1 VKETTSNGAHLS
13 DEFRVGVIMKVRIA
27 LLCGLCAAHS
37 GYAATFCVATAD
49 ELTGALASAEQDR
62 TASHEIR
69 IGTGSYM
76 APAGGWHID
85 VDRRGITIA
94 GGYTDSNCAS
104 ESLDASLTVL
114 DGHQAVRPLTIDT
127 TFVIQP
133 TPTTHDIAVRG
144 LTFAN
149 GLGDRAG
156 GLKIS
161 DAGPIMNGTILVE
174 RNIFRGNVATDYQ
187 QDNSAGALLAAND
200 GPDFSGNV
208 FLIVRGNLFDGN
220 RAPDG
225 SAVCL
230 YSDNAIDASNNTV
243 VGNQSTDSSLA
254 LRSSFAVFTPTGINY
269 SNNVFWANNPD
280 ALVETYDFRADS
292 PFGASHAAHLF
303 NNDFQSV
310 HGTPGIDQGN
320 VSIDPKFIA
329 GATGDF
335 RLSIDS
341 ALLDAGVDNPEGGT
355 TANDLDG
362 AARAQGAHVD
372 VGAYEGVERI
382 FRSGFE

>member
-1 VKETTSNGAHLS
+1 
-13 DEFRVGVIMKVRIA
+13 VIIKARIA
-27 LLCGLCAAHS
+27 LLYGACAAQRA
-37 GYAATFCVATAD
+37 YAATFCVASAE
-49 ELTGALASAEQDR
+49 ELTGALASAQQDQ

-69 IGTGSYM
+69 IHTGTYI

-94 GGYTDSNCAS
+94 GGYTDSNCAN
-104 ESLDASLTVL
+104 EALDASLTVL

-127 TFVIQP
+127 TFVTQQ

-149 GLGDRAG
+149 GFGDRAG

-161 DAGPIMNGTILVE
+161 DAGPIMNGTVLVE
-174 RNIFRGNVATDYQ
+174 RNIFRDNVAIAYEE
-187 QDNSAGALLAAND
+187 DNSAGALLAAND

-230 YSDNAIDASNNTV
+230 YSDNAIDVSNNTV

-254 LRSSFAVFTPTGINY
+254 LRSAFAVFTVTGINY
-269 SNNVFWANNPD
+269 SNNVFWGNNPD
-280 ALVETYDFRADS
+280 GLVATYDLRADS

-303 NNDFQSV
+303 NNDLQSV
-310 HGTPGIDQGN
+310 HGTPGIDQDN

-329 GATGDF
+329 GASGDF
-335 RLSIDS
+335 RLAVDS
-341 ALLDAGVDNPEGGT
+341 ALLDAGLDNPEGGS
-355 TANDLDG
+355 TANDLGG
-362 AARAQGAHVD
+362 AARTQGAHID
-372 VGAYEGVERI
+372 AGAYEGADRI
-382 FRSGFE
+382 FGNGFE